1 MQEMVVERYNKPDI
15 KLTFTK
21 ENDVFLATNYAGMT
35 FTSEEARSLAEALQ
49 IMTDE
54 AEKKYVV
61 VLPSGRGN
69 GKPFGCTFLT
79 ALTASIAVTQSPYEV
94 IERGSMTLA
103 EVERISPHY
112 VPLAIPVEEFK
123 QEEIGE
129 F

>member
-1 MQEMVVERYNKPDI
+1 MQEMTVERYNKPDI

-49 IMTDE
+49 IMADE
-54 AEKKYVV
+54 AEKKYVL
-61 VLPSGRGN
+61 VLPSGRGH
-69 GKPFGCTFLT
+69 GKTYGYTFLT
-79 ALTASIAVTQSPYEV
+79 TLTASVAVSSSPYEV
-94 IERGSMTLA
+94 IEQGSMTLE
-103 EVERISPHY
+103 EVKRISPHY

-123 QEEIGE
+123 QNEIGE

>member
-49 IMTDE
+49 IMADE

-79 ALTASIAVTQSPYEV
+79 TLTASIEVTQSPYEV
-94 IERGSMTLA
+94 IEKGSMTLD
-103 EVERISPHY
+103 EIKKTSPHY
-112 VPLAIPVEEFK
+112 APLAIPVEEFTRN
-123 QEEIGE
+123 EIGE